1 MRLNWRRVRRY
12 VGIAIAIALIS
23 WWGAIAIQ
31 LRNAASQPV
40 DAYFVLGGSIR
51 REIHVAQLLT
61 RSPQIPVLI
70 SHGSPEPCIWIIF
83 ERENAPR
90 DRVWLENCANNT
102 FENFFFGVPILRQW
116 QARHVKLITSQTHLP
131 RAAWLAKIHLGARGI
146 WVETEVA
153 PEQGIPGNREHWLK
167 TSLDITRSLAWT
179 LISPLFQPHC
189 PHKQVLAEVD
199 MATWQAKGF
208 KCEHQANINPED
220 YEENQ
225 VSP

>member
-1 MRLNWRRVRRY
+1 LLIIHCKLYIAKRY
-12 VGIAIAIALIS
+12 IGIAIAIALIT
-23 WWGAIAIQ
+23 WWSAIAIQ
-31 LRNAASQPV
+31 LWNAASQPV

-51 REIHVAQLLT
+51 REIYVAQLLT

-90 DRVWLENCANNT
+90 DRVWLENCADNT
-102 FENFFFGVPILRQW
+102 FENFFFGVPILQQW

-146 WVETEVA
+146 WVDTEIA
-153 PEQGIPGNREHWLK
+153 PEQGIPGNQEHWLK
-167 TSLDITRSLAWT
+167 TSLDVTRSLAWA
-179 LISPLFQPHC
+179 LISPLFSPRCSQT
-189 PHKQVLAEVD
+189 QILAEVD
-199 MATWQAKGF
+199 MATWQAQGF

-220 YEENQ
+220 YE
-225 VSP
+225 